1 MPEVVVV
8 SGWSTFASQAA
19 TAWCRLHHVPY
30 VLLVES
36 NERDPRPGWR
46 RAVKAVVVP
55 PIVRGAAEVLVVGR
69 LARESMLRGASS
81 PSGSRCSLDT
91 VDAAE
96 FGAEAD
102 RLRTHRDDLRADAG
116 LAPEDVAVLS
126 IARLAPEKA
135 PDTLVRAV
143 AAAAD
148 PRLVLVLA
156 GSGSERGRLDAL
168 AAELGVRLVFLP
180 DIPRG
185 RIVERFAIADVFAL
199 LSRHEPGRR
208 RERGG
213 RVRPAARR
221 LRSRRRGVRPGRR
234 RPQRVDRPRRR
245 PGGRGRGD
253 PHARDRPG
261 APPRRRGVTRARAR
275 LGLRAEHREPPP
287 RRARVAGRWRTGRP
301 GSEGSDRQRLW

>member
-1 MPEVVVV
+1 MLYAGSTAAPHLDDRAAPSRRLPRGPADPGAPPCARHEYPISLGVFRALAGTMPEVVVV
-8 SGWSTFASQAA
+8 SGWSTPASQAA

-69 LARESMLRGASS
+69 LARESMLTRGVL
-81 PSGSRCSLDT
+81 PERISLFADT

-102 RLRTHRDDLRADAG
+102 RPCTATTCGPTR

-156 GSGSERGRLDAL
+156 ARGASGGGWTRSPRSWASAPCSRRTSPGRASSSGSRSPTSSRSSPVTSRGA
-168 AAELGVRLVFLP
+168 
-180 DIPRG
+180 
-185 RIVERFAIADVFAL
+185 
-199 LSRHEPGRR
+199 S
-208 RERGG
+208 
-213 RVRPAARR
+213 
-221 LRSRRRGVRPGRR
+221 S
-234 RPQRVDRPRRR
+234 
-245 PGGRGRGD
+245 
-253 PHARDRPG
+253 
-261 APPRRRGVTRARAR
+261 
-275 LGLRAEHREPPP
+275 
-287 RRARVAGRWRTGRP
+287 
-301 GSEGSDRQRLW
+301 